1 MGGVAGEEVVAQG
14 EGSVIA
20 PFERDP
26 RERGLK
32 DEAAARRGTE
42 SGCALGS
49 QGLLGGVSASQ
60 AGRGWRR
67 GRAAMW
73 IGESGGQGEGA
84 GVAGPSGLGRRGQP
98 HPRQGA
104 RRGSHL
110 NPGEPV
116 SDRGAGRE
124 GKESRECSAEKEPLV
139 YPLLGL
145 SFPD

>member
-26 RERGLK
+26 RERCLK

-73 IGESGGQGEGA
+73 IGESGGRGKGRGSQDPAAWAGGASPTPDKVPGA
-84 GVAGPSGLGRRGQP
+84 GLT
-98 HPRQGA
+98 
-104 RRGSHL
+104 
-110 NPGEPV
+110 
-116 SDRGAGRE
+116 
-124 GKESRECSAEKEPLV
+124 
-139 YPLLGL
+139 
-145 SFPD
+145 